1 MKNVSCYKWKIA
13 GKQTKNFVSECF
25 ADAFHTNIK
34 WLFQIMLIVFIY
46 YVNEAAVSIKKLFAV
61 AH

>member
-1 MKNVSCYKWKIA
+1 M
-13 GKQTKNFVSECF
+13 KNFVSECS

-46 YVNEAAVSIKKLFAV
+46 YVNEAAVSIKKVFAV